1 MLKSLKTSFLLTLGL
16 LFVLAFPSATWAHS
30 KLETSSPAADAKLTE
45 SVKEFSLTFNE
56 NIDEN
61 LSTLKV
67 KNDQGEEVKLSGTQ
81 VNGNTLSGTVDEPL
95 PSGSYTV
102 EWKIVGG
109 DGHPVDG
116 TYSFQ
121 VDAPEKEPALEEE
134 PAPDAAAG
142 TDNASADDGTASN
155 GEAAAGQTDS
165 AADTNQQANA
175 DQQADNGADN
185 EKQAANGEPK
195 QSEGGNSTVW
205 IVVVVIVVFI
215 AAYFAIRASR
225 KRK

>member
-1 MLKSLKTSFLLTLGL
+1 MLKSLKTSLLLTLGL
-16 LFVLAFPSATWAHS
+16 LLVLVFPTATWAHS

-67 KNDQGEEVKLSGTQ
+67 KNDQGEEVQLSGTQ
-81 VNGNTLSGTVDEPL
+81 VSGKTLSGTVDEPL
-95 PSGSYTV
+95 PSGTYTV

-142 TDNASADDGTASN
+142 TGETSTDGGTASN
-155 GEAAAGQTDS
+155 GEAAAGQTDNTS
-165 AADTNQQANA
+165 DT
-175 DQQADNGADN
+175 DQQADNAADTGEQADN
-185 EKQAANGEPK
+185 EEPK
-195 QSEGGNSTVW
+195 QSKGGNSTVW